1 VQPIFDAKC
10 VSCHDQ
16 ANSAGI
22 QGYTIT
28 DPTTGAIVSQWTFDL
43 SNRPVTIDYGMG
55 MMSTFSASYLTMAGP
70 DMEAI
75 EKNNLVVSGN
85 FKVYMNPQDSRN
97 SEVIKLVNPTKL
109 FPTPDANVRAFTTA
123 PHSAGKYTELTAA
136 EFYKL
141 ILAADMGV
149 NYYARE
155 NNPHSAD
162 Y

>member
-1 VQPIFDAKC
+1 
-10 VSCHDQ
+10 
-16 ANSAGI
+16 
-22 QGYTIT
+22 
-28 DPTTGAIVSQWTFDL
+28 
-43 SNRPVTIDYGMG
+43 
-55 MMSTFSASYLTMAGP
+55 
-70 DMEAI
+70 
-75 EKNNLVVSGN
+75 VSGT

-97 SEVIKLVNPTKL
+97 SEVIKMVNPTKL